1 MNKIS
6 INKLKI
12 LKLNNNH
19 IQKNIKT
26 NTNTNIKTNTKNI
39 YFIFSSISFLQLY
52 LPIINYCNKKNIHS
66 VFFTRKNSKQYTC
79 PITNKSNN
87 IILNDI
93 IKKYNI
99 EIKKLDDI
107 VQLNKDILFV
117 VDGDIYGP
125 NEHNKVESIL
135 FRYNIN
141 KNVKIISL
149 CEHLNFLWAY
159 NKFIDKV
166 NYVIFPNN
174 IFPKFYNFVN
184 NKNIFLGNTKF
195 DDIPEKD
202 IIYRKYNLNT
212 NDKYILFLYPK
223 AKYIESYTINSLHIK
238 NLFNIFRIIGYK
250 IIVKTRPKDIIFLDC
265 KGDYNIISD
274 CYPNES
280 LELMKISE
288 LCIYFSS
295 SAIDECVM
303 SEIPMIDFV
312 VDNHIEKRLEFLY
325 DERII
330 CQIKNWKNISQIELT
345 EKINNLEKKNNI
357 IFKEIKEKY
366 MYTHNNSAEK
376 IFNYFLE

>member
-1 MNKIS
+1 
-6 INKLKI
+6 
-12 LKLNNNH
+12 
-19 IQKNIKT
+19 
-26 NTNTNIKTNTKNI
+26 
-39 YFIFSSISFLQLY
+39 
-52 LPIINYCNKKNIHS
+52 
-66 VFFTRKNSKQYTC
+66 V
-79 PITNKSNN
+79 
-87 IILNDI
+87 
-93 IKKYNI
+93 
-99 EIKKLDDI
+99 
-107 VQLNKDILFV
+107 
-117 VDGDIYGP
+117 
-125 NEHNKVESIL
+125 L
-135 FRYNIN
+135 FR
-141 KNVKIISL
+141 S
-149 CEHLNFLWAY
+149 Y

-212 NDKYILFLYPK
+212 NDKYLLFLYPK
-223 AKYIESYTINSLHIK
+223 VKYIESYTINSLHIK

-250 IIVKTRPKDIIFLDC
+250 IIVKTRPKDIIFSDC

-366 MYTHNNSAEK
+366 MYTHNSSAEK